1 MRAIAFALLL
11 LASGQVAAADEAAVM
26 ARGREL
32 TATWAGGDTKSVFGQ
47 MDPGMQK
54 FVRGEE
60 GFAKFSAGALAGMG
74 KETDVLSETVSESN
88 GYAIY
93 ERTSTWSK
101 ADGPYVVRWEIGTD
115 GKVGGFGVM
124 PQAGLQPAPSNYLE
138 YATKARLRLPFDG
151 EWMVGNGGRNV
162 EQNLHAVQAQQ
173 RFALDLMIAR
183 NGTTHAGKGEKLEE
197 YYCWGTPILAPADG
211 VVVATV
217 ADQRDNAV
225 GERGGTS
232 PAGNH
237 VIIDL
242 GNDEYAV
249 LAHLQAGSVLVKPGQ
264 AVKSGDALGK
274 CGNSGN
280 TTEPHLHFHLQ
291 DSPKLGEGGGKP
303 AFFSDYV
310 ADGKDVARG
319 EPVQGQAVRNR

>member
-1 MRAIAFALLL
+1 MREIACSLLL
-11 LASGQVAAADEAAVM
+11 LAFGHAAVPDEAAILT
-26 ARGREL
+26 RGREL
-32 TATWAGGDTKSVFGQ
+32 TAMFASGDSKSIFGQ

-60 GFAKFSAGALAGMG
+60 GFAKFSAGSLAGLG
-74 KETDVLSETVSESN
+74 KETEVLSETVREN
-88 GYAIY
+88 DGYSIY
-93 ERTSTWSK
+93 ERASTWSK
-101 ADGPYVVRWEIGTD
+101 ADEPYIVRWEIGAD
-115 GKVGGFGVM
+115 GKVAGFGVM
-124 PQAGLQPAPSNYLE
+124 PQAGLQPAQSNYLE

-162 EQNLHAVQAQQ
+162 EQNIHAVQAQQ
-173 RFALDLMIAR
+173 RFALDLMVVA
-183 NGTTHAGKGEKLEE
+183 NGSTHAGKGEKLGE

-211 VVVATV
+211 IVVATV

-249 LAHLQAGSVLVKPGQ
+249 LGHLQAGSVRVKPGQ
-264 AVKSGDALGK
+264 AVKSGDVLGK

-291 DSPKLGEGGGKP
+291 DSPKLGEGAGKP
-303 AFFSDYV
+303 AFFVDYV

-319 EPVQGQAVRNR
+319 EPVKGQVVRAR